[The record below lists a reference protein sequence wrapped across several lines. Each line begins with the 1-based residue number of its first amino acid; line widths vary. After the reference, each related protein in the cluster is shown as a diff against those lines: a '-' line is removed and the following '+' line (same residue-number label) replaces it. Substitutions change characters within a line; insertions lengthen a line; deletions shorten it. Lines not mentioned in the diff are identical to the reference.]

1 MAATR
6 RPDVVD
12 SEFDPSPGL
21 PSRLRDFNPP
31 EHQRLVINP
40 FLALL
45 ALIGLIWLAREL
57 AISPLPG
64 LAGLVVVPI
73 FVLPYLIQ
81 YHCLD
86 CGRTGC
92 YVRGRDHA
100 CVSVLARWRERH
112 RSRFPFPTAWAQ
124 LVVWGWLLG
133 AAALL
138 LVITALT

>member
-1 MAATR
+1 VAATR
-6 RPDVVD
+6 RPDVFD
-12 SEFDPSPGL
+12 PDFDPSPGL
-21 PSRLRDFNPP
+21 PSRLRDFNPS

-40 FLALL
+40 FLAILG
-45 ALIGLIWLAREL
+45 LIGLIWLAREL
-57 AISPLPG
+57 AASPMLVLAVLLALP
-64 LAGLVVVPI
+64 LVM
-73 FVLPYLIQ
+73 LPYLIQ

-92 YVRGRDHA
+92 YFRGQDHA

-133 AAALL
+133 AAAML